1 MNRFLSL
8 KRAIIFDLDGVLVDT
23 NPYHTEAFKKVLI
36 KRGIPFDNYSK
47 YAGMSTSN
55 LLKSLFKDKKIPY
68 DEKVIEELKK
78 EKQDYVL
85 KLMKNIKPVPFA
97 EKYLQLLKEKKYKLV
112 VATSASRNRAKFIL
126 KKTNL
131 LKYFEFILS
140 EEDVENNKPSP
151 DIYLKAIKKLGALPE
166 EAIVIEDSLNGI
178 KAAKSA
184 EVQVIAITTTHSKEE
199 LSPADFIVTGFEEL
213 YLSLNYN
220 FGKYHVTYNEA
231 YEAIKTLKEVK
242 PIKRTTALILAA
254 GEGTR
259 LKYSKPKILYPI
271 LGKPIL
277 QHLYDKLK
285 SVCDKQVL
293 VVSPSGYAVINDYIK
308 KQDLNITLAIQ
319 PRPTGMGDAI
329 LSAEDKIGP
338 ETEDVLILWG
348 DQVAIEKNTLDS
360 SLYFHQNFKNGI
372 ADFTFPI
379 CIKKNPYIHF
389 KRNHQGNIIEVLQ
402 KREQDN
408 MPSFGENDCGFFI
421 AKKSIFNELKEFK
434 KTRPLSTVTQEFNF
448 LPIIPNLVN
457 KGLTVLT
464 VNCAKDYE
472 TIGVNTLEEAKFH
485 EKIMNKKEKIKVVLF
500 CGGRGGKN
508 IINELVKHKIFDL
521 SIIVNAYDDGLS
533 TGYLRRLIPGFL
545 GPSDVRKN
553 MARLI
558 DTSTEHKRILKELI
572 EFRFPKV
579 TNDSEDFNDLKNI
592 IKNKELKNDTLNI
605 FIKKISLID
614 LEYIQKYLKYFINY
628 LIKNKIKFQFSDC
641 SLGNI
646 LLSGCFLKEKSFN
659 KTISEFSKFLE
670 IKGQLI
676 NITSGENL
684 ALCAIKGDNEFLPSE
699 ASIVEKKANVE
710 LEDFFL
716 LNDYF
721 TKKEIKRLDK
731 FNIKKKI
738 DFLREIERLPEI
750 GKEAHK
756 TIQEADIIIFCPGTQ
771 YSSLLPSYITK
782 GVAEALV
789 SNRKGKKI
797 FISNIGE
804 DNEIP
809 KATADDLIEK
819 AVYYLNRR
827 GECNYKTEELIDY
840 FLINKKKNIT
850 LNKSS
855 SKYIEFKNSKKYKNV
870 VYQDFEEN
878 DSGKHDGVKITEK
891 IMGLVHSTHNAGR
904 SKEIKKL
911 SIIVPAYNEARY
923 INEVINNVKKVDLS
937 EFNIIKEIIVV
948 DDGSKDNTYSIIK
961 DIEGI
966 TTERFEKNKGKG
978 AAVNRGIQ
986 LATGDIILIQDADL
1000 EYDPKD
1006 IKEMLSAM
1014 FKYNFR
1020 VVYGSRGMKE
1030 GARFKALNILYGKN
1044 KAAYWSYYLGGQLLS
1059 IFTFFLYG
1067 KFLTDPAVAYKMYDA
1082 KIIKNFKIKTRGF
1095 ETDHELTAK
1104 VFKKGIDIYEIP
1116 ITYNP
1121 RTKEEGK
1128 KISWKDGIIALFTLL
1143 RFRFFD

>member
-1 MNRFLSL
+1 MNRFLSS

-23 NPYHTEAFKKVLI
+23 GPYHIEAFKKVLSKKNI
-36 KRGIPFDNYSK
+36 TFNNYSK

-55 LLKSLFKDKKIPY
+55 LLKSFFKDKKIPY
-68 DEKVIEELKK
+68 DDNVIEELKK
-78 EKQDYVL
+78 EKQDHVL
-85 KLMKNIKPVPFA
+85 KLMKNIKPVPSA
-97 EKYLQLLKEKKYKLV
+97 EKYLKLLREKKYKLV

-131 LKYFEFILS
+131 LNYFEFILS

-151 DIYLKAIKKLGALPE
+151 DIYLEAIKKLGVPPE

-184 EVQVIAITTTHSKEE
+184 KIQVIAVTTTHPTEE
-199 LSPADFIVTGFEEL
+199 LLSADFIIGGFEEL
-213 YLSLNYN
+213 YKSLKYN
-220 FGKYHVTYNEA
+220 FGTYNVAYNEA
-231 YEAIKTLKEVK
+231 HEAVKNVKE
-242 PIKRTTALILAA
+242 INFKRKTTAIILAA

-259 LKYSKPKILYPI
+259 LNYSKPKILYPI

-285 SVCDKQVL
+285 DVCDKQII
-293 VVSPSGYAVINDYIK
+293 VVSPLGYATINDYIK
-308 KQDLNITLAIQ
+308 KHNLNITLAIQ

-329 LSAEDKIGP
+329 LSAEDKIDF
-338 ETEDVLILWG
+338 ETEDVIILWG
-348 DQVAIEKNTLDS
+348 DQVAIEKNTINL
-360 SLYFHQNFKNGI
+360 SLYFHQHFKKGVV
-372 ADFTFPI
+372 DFTLPT
-379 CIKKNPYIHF
+379 CIKKTPYIHF
-389 KRNHQGNIIEVLQ
+389 ERDNQGKIIKVLQ
-402 KREQDN
+402 QREQDI
-408 MPSFGENDCGFFI
+408 MPPFGENDCGLFI
-421 AKKSIFNELKEFK
+421 TKKNIFQELKEFK
-434 KTRPLSTVTQEFNF
+434 KNKPFSMATREFNF
-448 LPIIPNLVN
+448 LPIIPALIN
-457 KGLTVLT
+457 KGLNVLT
-464 VNCAKDYE
+464 VNCAKNYE
-472 TIGVNTLEEAKFH
+472 TAGVNTLEEAKFH
-485 EKIMNKKEKIKVVLF
+485 EKIMKEKEKIKVVLF

-508 IINELVKHKIFDL
+508 IIHDLIKHKIFDL
-521 SIIVNAYDDGLS
+521 NIIVNAYDDGLS
-533 TGYLRRLIPGFL
+533 TGYLRKLIPGFL

-558 DTSTEHKRILKELI
+558 DVSNECKRILKELI

-579 TNDSEDFNDLKNI
+579 SDDLENLNDLKNI

-605 FIKKISLID
+605 FIKKVSLID
-614 LEYIQKYLKYFINY
+614 LEYIREYLNYFVNY
-628 LIKNKIKFQFSDC
+628 ITKNKIKFQFSDC

-646 LLSGCFLKEKSFN
+646 LLSGCFLKEKNFN
-659 KTISEFSKFLE
+659 KMTHEFSKFLG
-670 IKGQLI
+670 INGQLI

-684 ALCAIKGDNEFLPSE
+684 TLCAVKKDNEFLPSE

-716 LNDYF
+716 LNKYL
-721 TKKEIKRLDK
+721 TEKEIKTLNKLDL
-731 FNIKKKI
+731 KKKI
-738 DFLREIERLPEI
+738 RVLRDMETIPEV
-750 GKEAHK
+750 GNEAYK
-756 TIQEADIIIFCPGTQ
+756 AIQEADIIIYCPGTQ
-771 YSSLLPSYITK
+771 YSSLFPSYITK

-789 SNRKGKKI
+789 SNQNGKKI

-819 AVYYLNRR
+819 AAYYLNRR

-840 FLINKKKNIT
+840 FLINKKKSRVV
-850 LNKSS
+850 NKSS
-855 SKYIEFKNSKKYKNV
+855 SKYIEFKNNKQYKNII
-870 VYQDFEEN
+870 YQDFEED
-878 DSGKHDGVKITEK
+878 DSGKHSGGKISEK
-891 IMGLVHSTHNAGR
+891 IMEIAYSINGAGGLKDIN
-904 SKEIKKL
+904 KL
-911 SIIVPAYNEARY
+911 SIIIPAYNEAKY
-923 INEVINNVKKVDLS
+923 IKEVIQNVKKVDLS
-937 EFNIIKEIIVV
+937 EFNIIKEIIVI
-948 DDGSKDNTYSIIK
+948 DDGSKDDTYSILK
-961 DIEGI
+961 NIEGI
-966 TTERFEKNKGKG
+966 TFERFGKNQGKG
-978 AAVNRGIQ
+978 AAIKRGIQ

-1030 GARFKALNILYGKN
+1030 GAKFKALNILYGKN
-1044 KAAYWSYYLGGQLLS
+1044 KAAYWSYYLGGQMLS

-1082 KIIKNFKIKTRGF
+1082 KIIKKFKIKTRGF

-1116 ITYNP
+1116 IAYKP
-1121 RTKEEGK
+1121 RTREEGK

-1143 RFRFFD
+1143 RFRFFN